1 MDDFDPEMMR
11 EFNENLNS
19 MSSSMGGMS
28 TAFNDLVQTISAVA
42 SAQSNLSKSID
53 TNSAAQIANA
63 QALGATTEAAKA
75 HGSSVN
81 KVDESMKSFD
91 KAIGLSLV
99 AVANFSQA
107 LTGGVEGFSKYGSS
121 LKGLGDATS
130 ELTSSMGPLGRAAG
144 MAFDALTKIGAL
156 MLEQTDAQNRFV
168 KDMNLMGGITEQ
180 TSNQMTDLARDAGF
194 AARDLDKLSP
204 IILSTANG
212 LASFGAGTSDGLKK
226 FLEVLALNNND
237 EVEAEMRRY
246 GYTLEEANEQ
256 QAYYIQLQRTSGINL
271 NAQNMSAKEIQK
283 RSLDYAKTLVELSE
297 LTGLSA
303 TQLKEEQNQIASD
316 LRNKIRNIRDQNDIA
331 RIEKELQGEMSDSRR
346 QELNDR
352 KDDLANQL
360 KIRQDLAQDLAG
372 LGPGMA
378 TKLMNIIGTGAFDE
392 NTQAL
397 ANMGFEAGQLKEQF
411 SNLTAGSAEYDEA
424 VAEVTSTFVDGV
436 RNNVDRFGKSMELAS
451 NASEIGAAVGID
463 GESSDR
469 VIALGVAGEEAEI

>member
-1 MDDFDPEMMR
+1 
-11 EFNENLNS
+11 
-19 MSSSMGGMS
+19 
-28 TAFNDLVQTISAVA
+28 
-42 SAQSNLSKSID
+42 
-53 TNSAAQIANA
+53 
-63 QALGATTEAAKA
+63 
-75 HGSSVN
+75 
-81 KVDESMKSFD
+81 
-91 KAIGLSLV
+91 
-99 AVANFSQA
+99 
-107 LTGGVEGFSKYGSS
+107 
-121 LKGLGDATS
+121 
-130 ELTSSMGPLGRAAG
+130 MGPLGRAAG

-256 QAYYIQLQRTSGINL
+256 QAYYVQLQRTAGINL

-331 RIEKELQGEMSDSRR
+331 RIEKELQGDY
-346 QELNDR
+346 R
-352 KDDLANQL
+352 K
-360 KIRQDLAQDLAG
+360 
-372 LGPGMA
+372 
-378 TKLMNIIGTGAFDE
+378 TTNIIGVQYQYT
-392 NTQAL
+392 
-397 ANMGFEAGQLKEQF
+397 LKRK
-411 SNLTAGSAEYDEA
+411 N
-424 VAEVTSTFVDGV
+424 
-436 RNNVDRFGKSMELAS
+436 K
-451 NASEIGAAVGID
+451 
-463 GESSDR
+463 
-469 VIALGVAGEEAEI
+469 